1 MDFWS
6 SFWNIILIFLSA
18 VIFLGYLIALF
29 SIVTDLFRD
38 RKLNGWLKAVW
49 LLALVLIPLLTSLVY
64 LIFRGQGMA
73 ERGYREAVAS
83 QSAAENYI
91 RTVAQTSPS
100 DEIAKAKALF
110 DSGTI
115 NADEYESI
123 KAHAL
128 GTTKVAVS

>member
-6 SFWNIILIFLSA
+6 SFWNIILVFLSA
-18 VIFLGYLIALF
+18 VVFLGYLIALF

-64 LIFRGQGMA
+64 LIVRGQGMA
-73 ERGYREAVAS
+73 ERGYRETLAN
-83 QSAAENYI
+83 QTAAEDYI
-91 RTVAQTSPS
+91 RTVAQASPS

-110 DSGTI
+110 DAGTI

-123 KAHAL
+123 KGHAL